1 VDSVLAP
8 SNYSLKLVV
17 HDPELYESEYD
28 NQPALEL
35 NYDVMTVPNL
45 ISLDYLTS
53 IRTVTCEPSAL
64 EACISG

>member
-1 VDSVLAP
+1 M
-8 SNYSLKLVV
+8 